1 MSAGPA
7 GAGTAQYVHA
17 ATKNRVGAF
26 IGMTSRIGF
35 ASINTSKSN
44 SENLDRKPNRKNMR
58 D

>member
-7 GAGTAQYVHA
+7 VAGTAQYGHA

-26 IGMTSRIGF
+26 IGMTFQIGF
-35 ASINTSKSN
+35 ASTNTSKSS
-44 SENLDRKPNRKNMR
+44 SENLDQKPNRKNGR